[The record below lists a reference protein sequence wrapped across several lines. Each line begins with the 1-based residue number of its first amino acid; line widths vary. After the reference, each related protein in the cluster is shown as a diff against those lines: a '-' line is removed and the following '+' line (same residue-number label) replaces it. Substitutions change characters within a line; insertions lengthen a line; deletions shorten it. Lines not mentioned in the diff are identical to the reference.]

1 MPKWIGAFLLALLVA
16 GGFAWLG
23 QWQLGHA
30 ITLTAED
37 AIDGEQARPLTSV
50 TQPGDSVT
58 DESAGTVLSAS
69 GSFVEGDYDIVE
81 QRRNGGQEGTWL
93 VGHFEI
99 AGSQGGHLAVAIGWA
114 KDTAAAAQALA
125 KFEAAAVG
133 QTFDIEGRY
142 MPGDAPVVPRADED
156 PNRILSMSSAQLVNL
171 WQPFDGRAYAGF
183 LVMHPGPVDKAN
195 SLTADALSAAGLDVI
210 DSVPP
215 LPVQTVNWLNV
226 FYAAEWVVFAG
237 FAIFF
242 WYRLARDDWEK
253 IHELQLLKAAE
264 GDTEQTLEP
273 ADAK

>member
-37 AIDGEQARPLTSV
+37 TIDAEQARPIDSV
-50 TQPGDSVT
+50 TQPGDPVT
-58 DESAGTVLSAS
+58 DESAGMVLSAS

-81 QRRNGGQEGTWL
+81 QRNNGGQDGVWL
-93 VGHFEI
+93 VGHFESV
-99 AGSQGGHLAVAIGWA
+99 GSPSGHLAVAIGWA
-114 KDTAAAAQALA
+114 EDSAAAAQALS

-133 QTFDIEGRY
+133 KSYDIEGRY

-171 WQPFDGRAYAGF
+171 WQPFDGRAYSGF
-183 LVMHPGPVDKAN
+183 LVMHPGPVDNAN
-195 SLTADALSAAGLDVI
+195 SLTADALSTAGLVVI

-253 IHELQLLKAAE
+253 IHELQLLQAAE
-264 GDTEQTLEP
+264 GDGEQTLEP
-273 ADAK
+273 TEAS

>member
-37 AIDGEQARPLTSV
+37 AIDGEVSRPLTSV
-50 TQPGDSVT
+50 TQAGDSVT
-58 DESAGTVLSAS
+58 DDSGGTVLSAS

-81 QRRNGGQEGTWL
+81 QRRNGGQDGTWL
-93 VGHFEI
+93 VGHFEV
-99 AGSQGGHLAVAIGWA
+99 AGSPGGHLALAIGWA
-114 KDTAAAAQALA
+114 EDTAAAAQALT
-125 KFEAAAVG
+125 KFEAMAAG

-142 MPGDAPVVPRADED
+142 MPGDAPVVPRPDQD
-156 PNRILSMSSAQLVNL
+156 PDRILSMSSAQLVNL

-183 LVMHPGPVDKAN
+183 MVMHPGPVDKAN
-195 SLTADALSAAGLDVI
+195 SLTADTLSAAGLDVI

-253 IHELQLLKAAE
+253 IHELQLLEAAE

-273 ADAK
+273 TDAQ